1 MTLQI
6 PRFQQYPIDPDMV
19 ILLGMTNAVFSK
31 IKHQLKETS
40 L

>member
-6 PRFQQYPIDPDMV
+6 PRFQYPIDPDMM
-19 ILLGMTNAVFSK
+19 ILLGMTNAVLSK
-31 IKHQLKETS
+31 IKLQTKEPS